1 MVTGSSGLV
10 GGRLVEMLFERGA
23 KSVTAFD
30 LKVRR
35 TARVQDDA
43 EGKSLK
49 GNRKG
54 GELRGL

>member
-35 TARVQDDA
+35 TVRVQDDA

-49 GNRKG
+49 GNR
-54 GELRGL
+54 